1 MRSIIIVPVCALGVG
16 LLAGAA
22 DAGEPQALLV
32 ATQGEIALRCEAGEC
47 AADVTTICLQ
57 RDRDTPLPG
66 TPYEAIELAG
76 AHGAL
81 TLVGRTA
88 DGREVAL
95 TGRVPVA
102 LSAARGHLAV
112 KLSVPDDVRE
122 RFGIEILAAHIK
134 GTVVLAP
141 VVSGKV
147 ADTRSAVE
155 LARALAALRPVAETV
170 LSARSEEVTAA
181 WLVHDV
187 YNALPRARI
196 SSPAENGR
204 AWVAALD
211 GWRDRAPSPVAA
223 PALARA
229 QEAFAFCTAPWRT
242 NIPLRGCLGHMHNK
256 LMQRVNDDYWR
267 RTHAGS

>member
-102 LSAARGHLAV
+102 LSAARRNA
-112 KLSVPDDVRE
+112 DVR
-122 RFGIEILAAHIK
+122 
-134 GTVVLAP
+134 
-141 VVSGKV
+141 KV
-147 ADTRSAVE
+147 ARYSANGSCVVGPLLNVPQRLMIEHRE
-155 LARALAALRPVAETV
+155 LEGIPDALA
-170 LSARSEEVTAA
+170 
-181 WLVHDV
+181 
-187 YNALPRARI
+187 
-196 SSPAENGR
+196 
-204 AWVAALD
+204 
-211 GWRDRAPSPVAA
+211 
-223 PALARA
+223 
-229 QEAFAFCTAPWRT
+229 
-242 NIPLRGCLGHMHNK
+242 
-256 LMQRVNDDYWR
+256 
-267 RTHAGS
+267 